1 MSEIVFVYPAL
12 LWLLLLLP
20 LLLLLF
26 VWAERRRAGRMRQIG
41 QPELLALL
49 MQQVSVSRRWW
60 KSALWLLCM
69 AMMIVTLARPTWGIR
84 TDIIET
90 SGASVFVLMDVS
102 NSMNAED
109 LAPSRLERA
118 RLGVQDLMNGIQ
130 GNEVGMITF
139 AGTAFV
145 FFPLTTDVQSAQSF
159 LSFVSSDVITQQGT
173 AIGEAVQLALQSF
186 DEVQATE
193 KIIVLFSDGENHS
206 AETEAAI
213 QAAIEAD
220 VTIHVLGY
228 GTDGGGSIPIRNSTG
243 IVVGNKLDRTGNIII
258 TRLDERLLEEI
269 ARRTD
274 GAYYQIDPAG
284 VAIQNVVQRINS
296 AEGGTLGEDE
306 RVIGIERYALFAAIA
321 LLFLSLEML
330 LPETKSN

>member
-1 MSEIVFVYPAL
+1 MAEVVFVYPVL

-20 LLLLLF
+20 LLLALF
-26 VWAERRRAGRMRQIG
+26 VWAERSRVGRMRQIG

-49 MQQVSVSRRWW
+49 MRQVSMARRWW
-60 KSALWLLCM
+60 KSGLWLLCM
-69 AMMIVTLARPTWGIR
+69 AMMLVALARPTWGIR
-84 TDIIET
+84 TDTIET

-109 LAPSRLERA
+109 LSPSRLERA
-118 RLGVQDLMNGIQ
+118 RLGAQDLMNGIQ
-130 GNEVGMITF
+130 GNEVGLITF

-145 FFPLTTDVQSAQSF
+145 YFPLTTDVQSAQSF
-159 LSFVSSDVITQQGT
+159 LNFVSTDVITQQGT
-173 AIGEAVQLALQSF
+173 AIGEAVQLALNSF

-206 AETEAAI
+206 TETEQAI

-220 VTIHVLGY
+220 VTVHVLGY
-228 GTDGGGSIPIRNSTG
+228 GTESGGSIPIRNSLG
-243 IVVGNKLDRTGNIII
+243 QVVGNKLDRTGNIII
-258 TRLDERLLEEI
+258 TRLDEQVLQEI

-274 GAYYQIDPAG
+274 GLYQQIDPSG
-284 VAIQNVVQRINS
+284 VAIENVIRLINT

-330 LPETKSN
+330 LPETKTN